1 MMKVHDRGSIKW
13 TSLMLPEHIE
23 QLREI
28 FTEYKE
34 KPILD
39 EQKQIEID
47 QQLKYGL
54 THQLILKI
62 TYYNQ
67 GEFHILNSRLKKFD
81 QWKWGIVLADED
93 RTINQLNDK
102 QDVEVIVAYI

>member
-39 EQKQIEID
+39 ELKQIEID

-54 THQLILKI
+54 THQLIVKI
-62 TYYNQ
+62 TYYNH
-67 GEFHILNSRLKKFD
+67 GEFHILNRILKKFD
-81 QWKWGIVLADED
+81 QLKGLIILADED
-93 RTINQLNDK
+93 GRLIPINDIHV
-102 QDVEVIVAYI
+102 VEVILESK

>member
-62 TYYNQ
+62 TYYNH

-81 QWKWGIVLADED
+81 QWKGCLVLADED
-93 RTINQLNDK
+93 GTLIPLNDI
-102 QDVEVIVAYI
+102 QDVEAIVASI